1 MQNVKRGTKKKKMR
15 PVYLASGGVSKFVKA
30 RQDATFQ
37 VMVKEAFVFVTAPG
51 SRPYETDPRV
61 DWDEGES

>member
-1 MQNVKRGTKKKKMR
+1 MR